1 MASPGYHDIQAG
13 AEIAP
18 RQYQVTRRDLVRY
31 AGASGDFNVIHWNE
45 RIAKSVG
52 LPDVIAHGMLT
63 MALAGRFLTEWAG
76 DPAAVTEFGVRF
88 SAPVVVPDDDKG
100 ALVEITGVVTGKLDG
115 NQVTVDVTARS
126 GDTKVLTRAHAVV
139 RLPTVL
145 PRGTTPWNP
154 RRMRLADYTT
164 VRLGGPA
171 RGFVR
176 AGTEEELIEAV
187 RAADAAGEPVLILGG
202 GSNLVVSDEGF
213 DGTVIQVATRGVS
226 RDGGPGVLTVAAGE
240 DWDAVVARS
249 VAEGLAGLE
258 CLSGI
263 PGLAGATPIQNVGA
277 YGQEVSETIT
287 RVRVYDR
294 VTGDVLEMPNG
305 LCGFGYRTSRFRGAD
320 RFVVL
325 SVTFDLAVQ
334 VLSAPV
340 RYAELAA
347 ALGVPPGGQAE
358 SAEARAAVIEL
369 RQRKGMVIDP
379 ADPDTRS
386 VGSFFVNPVLDA
398 PALAAVEAAA
408 RARCGPGSRVPRFE
422 VEGSGDGLVKVP
434 AAWLIERAGFGKGY
448 NPGDGARISA
458 KHTLALVN
466 AGSASTA
473 ALLALAREIRDGV
486 RDAFGVSLTPE
497 PVLVGVTL

>member
-1 MASPGYHDIQAG
+1 
-13 AEIAP
+13 
-18 RQYQVTRRDLVRY
+18 V
-31 AGASGDFNVIHWNE
+31 
-45 RIAKSVG
+45 
-52 LPDVIAHGMLT
+52 
-63 MALAGRFLTEWAG
+63 
-76 DPAAVTEFGVRF
+76 
-88 SAPVVVPDDDKG
+88 
-100 ALVEITGVVTGKLDG
+100 
-115 NQVTVDVTARS
+115 
-126 GDTKVLTRAHAVV
+126 
-139 RLPTVL
+139 
-145 PRGTTPWNP
+145 
-154 RRMRLADYTT
+154 RLADYTT

-176 AGTEEELIEAV
+176 AGTDDELIDAV
-187 RAADAAGEPVLILGG
+187 RTADAAGEPVLILGG
-202 GSNLVVSDEGF
+202 GSNLVVSDQGF
-213 DGTVIQVATRGVS
+213 DGTVIQVATRGVT
-226 RDGGPGVLTVAAGE
+226 RDAGPGVLTVAAGE
-240 DWDAVVARS
+240 EWDAVVART

-263 PGLAGATPIQNVGA
+263 PGLVGATPIQNVGA
-277 YGQEVSETIT
+277 YGQEVAETIT

-294 VTGDVLEMPNG
+294 VTGDVRQMPNE
-305 LCGFGYRTSRFRGAD
+305 LCGFAYRTSRFRGSD

-347 ALGVPPGGQAE
+347 ALGVPPGGQVE
-358 SAEARAAVIEL
+358 SAEAREAVIEL

-398 PALAAVEAAA
+398 SALAAVEAAA
-408 RARCGPGSRVPRFE
+408 RARGGPGTRVPRFE

-434 AAWLIERAGFGKGY
+434 AAWLIEQAGFGKGY

-466 AGSASTA
+466 AGTASTA
-473 ALLALAREIRDGV
+473 GLLALARQIRDGV
-486 RDAFGVSLTPE
+486 RDTFGVSLAPE

>member
-1 MASPGYHDIQAG
+1 M
-13 AEIAP
+13 
-18 RQYQVTRRDLVRY
+18 
-31 AGASGDFNVIHWNE
+31 
-45 RIAKSVG
+45 K
-52 LPDVIAHGMLT
+52 
-63 MALAGRFLTEWAG
+63 
-76 DPAAVTEFGVRF
+76 
-88 SAPVVVPDDDKG
+88 
-100 ALVEITGVVTGKLDG
+100 
-115 NQVTVDVTARS
+115 
-126 GDTKVLTRAHAVV
+126 
-139 RLPTVL
+139 
-145 PRGTTPWNP
+145 
-154 RRMRLADYTT
+154 LADFTT
-164 VRLGGPA
+164 LRLGGPA

-176 AGTEEELIEAV
+176 AGTEDELIDAV
-187 RAADAAGEPVLILGG
+187 RSADAAGEPVLILGG

-226 RDGGPGVLTVAAGE
+226 RDGGPGALTVAAGE

-263 PGLAGATPIQNVGA
+263 PGLTGATPIQNVGA
-277 YGQEVSETIT
+277 YGQEVAETIT
-287 RVRVYDR
+287 AVRVYDR
-294 VTGDVLEMPNG
+294 VTGDVLDIPNER
-305 LCGFGYRTSRFRGAD
+305 CDFGYRTSRFRGAG

-325 SVTFDLAVQ
+325 SVTFRLAVQ

-347 ALGVPPGGQAE
+347 ALGVPVGGQAE

-379 ADPDTRS
+379 ADADTRS

-408 RARCGPGSRVPRFE
+408 RARCGPQTRVPRFE
-422 VEGSGDGLVKVP
+422 VAGSGDGLVKVP
-434 AAWLIERAGFGKGY
+434 AAWLIEHAGFGKGY

-466 AGSASTA
+466 AGTASTA

-486 RDAFGVSLTPE
+486 RDAFGVSLAPE
-497 PVLVGVTL
+497 PVLVGVSL

>member
-1 MASPGYHDIQAG
+1 
-13 AEIAP
+13 
-18 RQYQVTRRDLVRY
+18 
-31 AGASGDFNVIHWNE
+31 
-45 RIAKSVG
+45 
-52 LPDVIAHGMLT
+52 
-63 MALAGRFLTEWAG
+63 
-76 DPAAVTEFGVRF
+76 
-88 SAPVVVPDDDKG
+88 
-100 ALVEITGVVTGKLDG
+100 
-115 NQVTVDVTARS
+115 
-126 GDTKVLTRAHAVV
+126 
-139 RLPTVL
+139 
-145 PRGTTPWNP
+145 
-154 RRMRLADYTT
+154 MRLADYTT

-176 AGTEEELIEAV
+176 AGTEDELIDAV
-187 RAADAAGEPVLILGG
+187 RAADAAGGPVLILGG

-213 DGTVIQVATRGVS
+213 DGTVVQVATRGVS
-226 RDGGPGVLTVAAGE
+226 RDTGPGGLTVAAGE
-240 DWDAVVARS
+240 DWDAVVART

-263 PGLAGATPIQNVGA
+263 PGLTGATPIQNVGA
-277 YGQEVSETIT
+277 YGQEVAETIT
-287 RVRVYDR
+287 AVRVYDR
-294 VTGDVLEMPNG
+294 VTGEVHEMPNER
-305 LCGFGYRTSRFRGAD
+305 CDFGYRTSRFRGAG

-325 SVTFDLAVQ
+325 SVTFQLAVQ

-347 ALGVPPGGQAE
+347 TLGVPVGGQVE

-408 RARCGPGSRVPRFE
+408 RARCGPQTRVPRFE
-422 VEGSGDGLVKVP
+422 VAGSGDGLVKVP
-434 AAWLIERAGFGKGY
+434 AAWLIEQAGFGRGY

-466 AGSASTA
+466 VGTASTA

-486 RDAFGVSLTPE
+486 RDAFGVSLAPE

>member
-1 MASPGYHDIQAG
+1 
-13 AEIAP
+13 
-18 RQYQVTRRDLVRY
+18 
-31 AGASGDFNVIHWNE
+31 
-45 RIAKSVG
+45 
-52 LPDVIAHGMLT
+52 
-63 MALAGRFLTEWAG
+63 
-76 DPAAVTEFGVRF
+76 
-88 SAPVVVPDDDKG
+88 
-100 ALVEITGVVTGKLDG
+100 
-115 NQVTVDVTARS
+115 
-126 GDTKVLTRAHAVV
+126 
-139 RLPTVL
+139 
-145 PRGTTPWNP
+145 
-154 RRMRLADYTT
+154 MRLADYTT
-164 VRLGGPA
+164 LRLGGPA

-176 AGTEEELIEAV
+176 AGTEDELMEAV

-213 DGTVIQVATRGVS
+213 DGTVVQVATRGVN

-263 PGLAGATPIQNVGA
+263 PGLTGATPIQNVGA

-287 RVRVYDR
+287 QVRVYDR
-294 VTGDVLEMPNG
+294 VTGHVLEISNER
-305 LCGFGYRTSRFRGAD
+305 CDFGYRTSRFRGAE

-325 SVTFDLAVQ
+325 SVTFRLAVQ

-347 ALGVPPGGQAE
+347 TLGVPVGGQVE

-386 VGSFFVNPVLDA
+386 VGSFFVNPLLDA

-408 RARCGPGSRVPRFE
+408 RVRCGPDTRVPRF
-422 VEGSGDGLVKVP
+422 GAGDGLVKVP
-434 AAWLIERAGFGKGY
+434 AAWLIEQAGFGKGY

-466 AGSASTA
+466 AGTASTA
-473 ALLALAREIRDGV
+473 ALLGLAREIRDGV
-486 RDAFGVSLTPE
+486 REAFGVSLAPE